1 MPPNLWSEVPPLT
14 ESFAQI
20 EHLVAK
26 RGGPARIPSPPHD
39 WAAIEAR
46 LGTTIPE
53 DFRQFVDWH
62 DPMLWSWFVHSERW
76 KAGPTAEPAGV
87 YDYPDS
93 LDDGCWLRDISKFKV
108 VTARTSDGNAA
119 FGVLVDC
126 IDDVYGWDHKVLD
139 AKFLHFADTLAA
151 SCIYLIALDDHFAP
165 RGSVI
170 ATIMDDPSIV
180 IVGRNT
186 TEWLAKLVALEG
198 QDIARGGMGE
208 LNTEASRRL
217 IEDYKV
223 LNPDQ
228 GWY

>member
-76 KAGPTAEPAGV
+76 KAGPTARPAGV
-87 YDYPDS
+87 DDYPDT
-93 LDDGCWLRDISKFKV
+93 LDDGCWLRDVSKFEV
-108 VTARTSDGNAA
+108 ITARTSDGNAA

-139 AKFLHFADTLAA
+139 AEFLHFADTLAA

-186 TEWLAKLVALEG
+186 SEWLAKLVALQG